1 MPGDAMS
8 GDATQT
14 LYYTR
19 SDSLGVD
26 EVIGSR
32 LAQAFWNSFHE
43 RLEGTATFVFVNR
56 GIFLALDDSPVLEGL
71 KRLAE
76 RGCPIYACATCMD
89 YYGARERLAV
99 GEPGSIPILQRLMC
113 EAAKVVTL

>member
-1 MPGDAMS
+1 MGEDAIE
-8 GDATQT
+8 T
-14 LYYTR
+14 LYYVR

-26 EVIGSR
+26 PEIGTR

-43 RLEGTATFVFVNR
+43 RLEGTATFAFANR

-76 RGCPIYACATCMD
+76 KGCPIYVCGTCMD
-89 YYGARERLAV
+89 FYGVRERLAV
-99 GEPGSIPILQRLMC
+99 GEPGSIPVLQGLMC
-113 EAAKVVTL
+113 DAAKVVTF

>member
-1 MPGDAMS
+1 MGEDAIE
-8 GDATQT
+8 T
-14 LYYTR
+14 LYYVR

-26 EVIGSR
+26 PEIGTR

-43 RLEGTATFVFVNR
+43 RLEGTATFAFANR

-76 RGCPIYACATCMD
+76 KGCPIYVCGTCMD
-89 YYGARERLAV
+89 FYGVRERLAV
-99 GEPGSIPILQRLMC
+99 GEPGSIPVLQGLMC
-113 EAAKVVTL
+113 DATKVVTF